1 VLLAYSGGAT
11 IFTLESIVRQ
21 SPNIVSRTIAGEAVL
36 VPIAR
41 SAEEMDAIYTLNET
55 ASTIWEALDG
65 QRTLG
70 EVLALVLQAYEV
82 EAEQAQNDLFE
93 LLEQLAAVR
102 AIEAGSAAQ
111 AEGAA

>member
-1 VLLAYSGGAT
+1 
-11 IFTLESIVRQ
+11 
-21 SPNIVSRTIAGEAVL
+21 VL

-65 QRTLG
+65 QRTLA
-70 EVLALVLQAYEV
+70 EVLALVVQEYDV
-82 EAEQAQNDLFE
+82 EPPQAQSDLFE

-102 AIEAGSAAQ
+102 AIEI
-111 AEGAA
+111 EGAA